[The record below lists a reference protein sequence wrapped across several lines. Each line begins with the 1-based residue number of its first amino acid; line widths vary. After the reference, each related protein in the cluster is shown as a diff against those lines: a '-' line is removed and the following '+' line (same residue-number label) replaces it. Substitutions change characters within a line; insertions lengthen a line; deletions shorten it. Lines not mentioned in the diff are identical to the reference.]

1 MNQNININDAPPA
14 TPEPQIDINDL
25 YYNCSECPSLIEIL
39 SINEENN
46 IIEFKCLNKDKEN
59 NHEKKIIPIKEYL
72 LKMENY
78 RKKNINDKC
87 KEHSCK
93 YVSYCLDCNCHLCEE
108 CLKSRSHINHN
119 KNNIMEIK
127 PMKEE
132 LLIIEEII
140 KDYNIKIENLK
151 NEKINKEKE
160 LKNTL
165 NKNKEDEK
173 KRIKEK
179 IKIINNEKDE
189 ELKLNKEEFISDIE
203 EIKKRYKK
211 EIKERKEK
219 YEKKINEINNK
230 YKLKNNKENI
240 VYEFKIKKLDKE
252 YNEKIKNFKSD
263 IKIED
268 MTNLKKIN
276 EIVYNTYKVCNDNY
290 YNSVN
295 INNILLSYYKNE
307 YIKNKIMKRILNNN
321 YEKLLKIILK
331 KREED
336 KKINIR
342 KEEEKINLKIE
353 EIKEE
358 YNKKIKE
365 IIDEKENEIRKLK
378 EINENIMKEY
388 ENKIKE
394 KEEIFKRETE
404 LLKKNISY
412 LYI

>member
-14 TPEPQIDINDL
+14 TPEPEIEINDL

-39 SINEENN
+39 SINEDNN
-46 IIEFKCLNKDKEN
+46 IIEFKCLNKDKEH

-87 KEHSCK
+87 EEHSCK

-119 KNNIMEIK
+119 KNNIIEIK

-211 EIKERKEK
+211 EIKERREK

-240 VYEFKIKKLDKE
+240 VYEFKIEKLDKE
-252 YNEKIKNFKSD
+252 YNEKIKNFKYD

-276 EIVYNTYKVCNDNY
+276 EIVYNTYNVCNDNY

-321 YEKLLKIILK
+321 YEEILKIILK
-331 KREED
+331 KREEERN
-336 KKINIR
+336 INIGKK
-342 KEEEKINLKIE
+342 KEKNNLKIE

-365 IIDEKENEIRKLK
+365 IIDEKEKEIKKLK
-378 EINENIMKEY
+378 EIRENQMKEY

>member
-1 MNQNININDAPPA
+1 MTEIKMNQNIDNNSNDAPPA
-14 TPEPQIDINDL
+14 TPQPQIENNDL
-25 YYNCSECPSLIEIL
+25 YYNCSECPSLIEII
-39 SINEENN
+39 SINEDNN
-46 IIEFKCLNKDKEN
+46 IIEFKCLNKDKEY

-119 KNNIMEIK
+119 KNNIIEIK

-211 EIKERKEK
+211 EIKERREK

-240 VYEFKIKKLDKE
+240 VYEFKIETLDKE
-252 YNEKIKNFKSD
+252 YNEKIKNFKYD

-276 EIVYNTYKVCNDNY
+276 EIVYNTYNVCNDNY

-321 YEKLLKIILK
+321 YEEILKIILK

-342 KEEEKINLKIE
+342 KEEKEKINLKIE
-353 EIKEE
+353 EIKKE
-358 YNKKIKE
+358 YNKKI
-365 IIDEKENEIRKLK
+365 
-378 EINENIMKEY
+378 KEY